1 MSVTLVMVPPHQDD
15 THTWPRRLTEAVPG
29 LRVLRP
35 STDGEAAEALGDAD
49 AAYGALPAD
58 LLRHAE
64 KLRWLQAPQAGPPA
78 GFYHPALVA
87 HPVEVT
93 NMRDTYTDHVATHT
107 LALILSLARGIP
119 RYVRA
124 QAHASWEPDWDP
136 RSVLSLPEA
145 RALVVGVGAI
155 GAEVGRL
162 LAQFGTHIVG
172 VDVRRTD
179 TPPGFAEIHPI
190 DTLDHQIAEADLVV
204 LAIPHTPLTEGLIN
218 TDRLAMFR
226 PSTYLVNIGRGPI
239 VRLDDLNTALAAGRL
254 AGAALDVFETEPLPS
269 THPLWRRENVL
280 ITPHV
285 AGAGPHSEERRF
297 AVLVENARRFVG
309 GEPLVNVVD
318 KENWF

>member
-29 LRVLRP
+29 LRVLHP
-35 STDGEAAEALGDAD
+35 ATADEAAEALRDAD
-49 AAYGALPAD
+49 AAYGTLPEE
-58 LLRHAE
+58 LLRHAG

-78 GFYHPALVA
+78 GYYHPALVA

-107 LALILSLARGIP
+107 LALVLSLARGIP

-124 QAHASWEPDWDP
+124 QARASWDPDWDP

-145 RALVVGVGAI
+145 RALVVGVGAV

-162 LAQFGTHIVG
+162 LSQFGTHVVG

-179 TPPGFAEIHPI
+179 PPPGFAEIHPF
-190 DTLDHQIAEADLVV
+190 DTLDQLIPDADLVV
-204 LAIPHTPLTEGLIN
+204 LAIPHTPLTEGLVD
-218 TDRLAMFR
+218 TDRLARFR
-226 PSTYLVNIGRGPI
+226 PSAYLVNIGRGPI
-239 VRLDDLNTALAAGRL
+239 VRLDDLDAALTTGRL
-254 AGAALDVFETEPLPS
+254 AGAALDVFETEPLPG
-269 THPLWRRENVL
+269 THPLWQRDNVL

-297 AVLVENARRFVG
+297 AVLLENARRFVA